1 MLALLSQKKV
11 WKVLSPGSKGPIF
24 PTGTI
29 NIPFTAKAV
38 TNGNHRPC
46 SKWKPLSKVSLKLTR
61 RINLERKEAHKE
73 LSTLETTHKPPH
85 PPQKHPLTHT
95 HTTHTH
101 TTRKREN
108 REPPTWHDN
117 TPQTHNNPQLLS
129 AGKVTRNY
137 CTPATPATVTP

>member
-73 LSTLETTHKPPH
+73 LSTLETTHKPPPPPPQNTH
-85 PPQKHPLTHT
+85 PPTHT
-95 HTTHTH
+95 PPTHTQPGKGKTENH
-101 TTRKREN
+101 QHDMTTRHRHTII
-108 REPPTWHDN
+108 P
-117 TPQTHNNPQLLS
+117 
-129 AGKVTRNY
+129 NY
-137 CTPATPATVTP
+137 SLQAK

>member
-73 LSTLETTHKPPH
+73 LSTLETTHKPPPPLQNTH
-85 PPQKHPLTHT
+85 PPTHT
-95 HTTHTH
+95 PHTH
-101 TTRKREN
+101 TTRKGEN
-108 REPPTWHDN
+108 REPPT
-117 TPQTHNNPQLLS
+117 
-129 AGKVTRNY
+129 
-137 CTPATPATVTP
+137 

>member
-85 PPQKHPLTHT
+85 PPPKHPPTHT

-108 REPPTWHDN
+108 REPPTWHNN